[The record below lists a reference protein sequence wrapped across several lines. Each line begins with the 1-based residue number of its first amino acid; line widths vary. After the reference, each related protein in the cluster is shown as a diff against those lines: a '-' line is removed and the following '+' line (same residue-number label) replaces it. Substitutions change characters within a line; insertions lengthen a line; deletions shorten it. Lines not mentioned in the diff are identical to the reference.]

1 MRRQSPDVVRCP
13 GTSYSDRAQSAKMRD
28 RAHRQKGPLASL
40 KNAHEMTPP
49 LPVPAPLPCVC
60 MCASVGVCTRV
71 CMCVCACVRV
81 RMCARMYACAC
92 VTACVH
98 TRVLWICIY
107 VCVHARVRVHVCVC
121 ARETSSPEGK
131 CWREQC
137 SLGERAFGAGRLS
150 LLAAS

>member
-1 MRRQSPDVVRCP
+1 MRRQSPDVVRRP

-71 CMCVCACVRV
+71 CMCVCACVRAHVCMCVCDCICAHTCVVDLHICV
-81 RMCARMYACAC
+81 RACTC
-92 VTACVH
+92 
-98 TRVLWICIY
+98 
-107 VCVHARVRVHVCVC
+107 VHVCGCMC
-121 ARETSSPEGK
+121 AYVHVRLPALRGSAGGNSVLSENELS
-131 CWREQC
+131 
-137 SLGERAFGAGRLS
+137 ERVG
-150 LLAAS
+150 